1 MGKIAQNALGKAAHD
16 WSNTLSE
23 NGTCHNEEDEM
34 SAETLVPTKVKR
46 AVPLTRLT
54 VRSVAF
60 IKLQAQRVLSLKRFA
75 SHRIAL
81 PEIFPG
87 KWYM

>member
-1 MGKIAQNALGKAAHD
+1 
-16 WSNTLSE
+16 
-23 NGTCHNEEDEM
+23 M

-46 AVPLTRLT
+46 AEPQMRLT
-54 VRSVAF
+54 VRSVGF
-60 IKLQAQRVLSLKRFA
+60 LKLQSQRVFGLKRFA
-75 SHRIAL
+75 SRHIAL